1 MSATIMEAP
10 MPSTVRLRASAL
22 LVAGVLACAGCSAA
36 MPSPPAAVGDGFPA
50 PACRPKSPGPPT
62 SSSPCPENRRR
73 SAAPSWAFA
82 SSGSTPTSC
91 GGCAAPTQVMFGE
104 RVDDP
109 AFGRESL
116 VDVRTLEVITTG
128 ETELTEAEQQMNG
141 SSAYSAAQL
150 GRGISESAHRRDG
163 TGHGRRL
170 ARVAADHVRH
180 RHERDDRHDSG
191 LTRVCAHPL
200 S

>member
-36 MPSPPAAVGDGFPA
+36 MPSPPAAVGDGFPGTCL
-50 PACRPKSPGPPT
+50 PSEVSWPSDFLESLPGESEAIGGT
-62 SSSPCPENRRR
+62 IVGLRLEWVDSDFVWRLR
-73 SAAPSWAFA
+73 SAD
-82 SSGSTPTSC
+82 TR
-91 GGCAAPTQVMFGE
+91 VDMFGE

-150 GRGISESAHRRDG
+150 SCEEYPSPLIVEM
-163 TGHGRRL
+163 
-170 ARVAADHVRH
+170 ARVMEDGSPAWR
-180 RHERDDRHDSG
+180 
-191 LTRVCAHPL
+191 LTMCDTATNEMTVTTL
-200 S
+200 G

>member
-10 MPSTVRLRASAL
+10 MPNTPRLRASAL
-22 LVAGVLACAGCSAA
+22 LLAGVLACAGCSAA
-36 MPSPPAAVGDGFPA
+36 MPSPPAAVGDGFPGTCL
-50 PACRPKSPGPPT
+50 PSELSWPSDFLESLPGESEAIGGT
-62 SSSPCPENRRR
+62 IVGLRLEWVDSDFVWRLR
-73 SAAPSWAFA
+73 SAD
-82 SSGSTPTSC
+82 TR
-91 GGCAAPTQVMFGE
+91 VDMFGE

-150 GRGISESAHRRDG
+150 SGEEYPSPLIVEM
-163 TGHGRRL
+163 
-170 ARVAADHVRH
+170 ARVMEDGSPAWR
-180 RHERDDRHDSG
+180 
-191 LTRVCAHPL
+191 LTLCDTATNEMTVTTL
-200 S
+200 G

>member
-36 MPSPPAAVGDGFPA
+36 MPSPPAAVGDGFPGTCL
-50 PACRPKSPGPPT
+50 PSEVSWPSDFLESLPGESEAIGGT
-62 SSSPCPENRRR
+62 IVGVRLEWVDSDFVWRLR
-73 SAAPSWAFA
+73 SAD
-82 SSGSTPTSC
+82 TR
-91 GGCAAPTQVMFGE
+91 VDMFGE

-150 GRGISESAHRRDG
+150 SGEEYPSPLIVEM
-163 TGHGRRL
+163 
-170 ARVAADHVRH
+170 ARVMEDGSPAWR
-180 RHERDDRHDSG
+180 
-191 LTRVCAHPL
+191 LTMCDTATNEMTVTSL
-200 S
+200 G

>member
-36 MPSPPAAVGDGFPA
+36 MPSPPAAVGDGFPGTCL
-50 PACRPKSPGPPT
+50 PSEVSWPSDFLESLPGESEAIGGT
-62 SSSPCPENRRR
+62 IVGLRLEWVDSDFVWRLR
-73 SAAPSWAFA
+73 SAD
-82 SSGSTPTSC
+82 TR
-91 GGCAAPTQVMFGE
+91 VDMFGE

-128 ETELTEAEQQMNG
+128 ETEVTEAEQQMNG

-150 GRGISESAHRRDG
+150 SGEEYPSPLIVEM
-163 TGHGRRL
+163 
-170 ARVAADHVRH
+170 ARVMEDGSPAWR
-180 RHERDDRHDSG
+180 
-191 LTRVCAHPL
+191 LTMCDTATNEMTVTTL
-200 S
+200 G

>member
-36 MPSPPAAVGDGFPA
+36 MPSPPAAVGDGFPGTCL
-50 PACRPKSPGPPT
+50 PSEVSWPSDFLESLPGESEAIGGT
-62 SSSPCPENRRR
+62 IVGLRLEWVDSDFGWRLR
-73 SAAPSWAFA
+73 SAD
-82 SSGSTPTSC
+82 TR
-91 GGCAAPTQVMFGE
+91 VDMFGE

-150 GRGISESAHRRDG
+150 SGEEYPSPLIVEM
-163 TGHGRRL
+163 
-170 ARVAADHVRH
+170 ARVMEDGSPAWR
-180 RHERDDRHDSG
+180 
-191 LTRVCAHPL
+191 LTMCDTATNEMTVTTL
-200 S
+200 G

>member
-36 MPSPPAAVGDGFPA
+36 MPSPPAAVGDGFPGTCL
-50 PACRPKSPGPPT
+50 PSEVSWPSDFLESLPGESEAIGGT
-62 SSSPCPENRRR
+62 IVGLRLEWVDSDFVWRLR
-73 SAAPSWAFA
+73 SAD
-82 SSGSTPTSC
+82 TR
-91 GGCAAPTQVMFGE
+91 VDMFGE

-109 AFGRESL
+109 AFGRESP

-150 GRGISESAHRRDG
+150 SGEEYPSPLIVEM
-163 TGHGRRL
+163 
-170 ARVAADHVRH
+170 ARVMEDGSPAWR
-180 RHERDDRHDSG
+180 
-191 LTRVCAHPL
+191 LTMCDTATNEMTVTTL
-200 S
+200 G

>member
-22 LVAGVLACAGCSAA
+22 LVAGVLACTGCSATI
-36 MPSPPAAVGDGFPA
+36 PSPPAAVGDGFPGTCL
-50 PACRPKSPGPPT
+50 PSEVSWPSDFLESLPGESEAIGGT
-62 SSSPCPENRRR
+62 IVGLRLEWVDSDFVWRLR
-73 SAAPSWAFA
+73 SAD
-82 SSGSTPTSC
+82 TR
-91 GGCAAPTQVMFGE
+91 VDMFGE
-104 RVDDP
+104 RVYDP

-150 GRGISESAHRRDG
+150 SGEEYPSPLIVEM
-163 TGHGRRL
+163 
-170 ARVAADHVRH
+170 ARVMEDGSPAWR
-180 RHERDDRHDSG
+180 
-191 LTRVCAHPL
+191 LTMCDTATNEMTVTTL
-200 S
+200 G

>member
-36 MPSPPAAVGDGFPA
+36 MPSPPAAVGDGFPGTCL
-50 PACRPKSPGPPT
+50 PSEVSWPSDFLESLPGESEAIGGT
-62 SSSPCPENRRR
+62 IVGLRLEWVDSDFVWRLR
-73 SAAPSWAFA
+73 SAD
-82 SSGSTPTSC
+82 TR
-91 GGCAAPTQVMFGE
+91 VDMFGE

-116 VDVRTLEVITTG
+116 VDVRTLEVITTD

-150 GRGISESAHRRDG
+150 SGEEYPSPLIVEM
-163 TGHGRRL
+163 
-170 ARVAADHVRH
+170 ARVMEDGSPAWR
-180 RHERDDRHDSG
+180 
-191 LTRVCAHPL
+191 LTMCDTATNEMTVTTL
-200 S
+200 G

>member
-10 MPSTVRLRASAL
+10 MPSAVRLRASAL

-36 MPSPPAAVGDGFPA
+36 MPSPPAAVGDGFPGTCL
-50 PACRPKSPGPPT
+50 PSEVSWPSDFLESLPGESEAIGGT
-62 SSSPCPENRRR
+62 IVGLRLEWVDSDFVWRLR
-73 SAAPSWAFA
+73 SAD
-82 SSGSTPTSC
+82 TR
-91 GGCAAPTQVMFGE
+91 VDMFGE

-150 GRGISESAHRRDG
+150 SGEEYPSPLIVEM
-163 TGHGRRL
+163 
-170 ARVAADHVRH
+170 ARVMEDGSPAWR
-180 RHERDDRHDSG
+180 
-191 LTRVCAHPL
+191 LTMCDTATNEMTVTTL
-200 S
+200 G

>member
-36 MPSPPAAVGDGFPA
+36 MPSPPAAVGDGFPGTCL
-50 PACRPKSPGPPT
+50 PSEVSWPSDFLESLPGESEAIGGT
-62 SSSPCPENRRR
+62 IVGLRLEWVDSDFVWRLR
-73 SAAPSWAFA
+73 SAD
-82 SSGSTPTSC
+82 TR
-91 GGCAAPTQVMFGE
+91 VDMFGE

-150 GRGISESAHRRDG
+150 SGEEYPSPLIVEM
-163 TGHGRRL
+163 
-170 ARVAADHVRH
+170 ARVMEDGSPAWR
-180 RHERDDRHDSG
+180 
-191 LTRVCAHPL
+191 LTMCDTATNEMTVTTL
-200 S
+200 G

>member
-10 MPSTVRLRASAL
+10 LPSTVRLRASAL

-36 MPSPPAAVGDGFPA
+36 MPSPPAAVGDGFPGTCL
-50 PACRPKSPGPPT
+50 PSEVSWPSDFLESLPGESEAIGGT
-62 SSSPCPENRRR
+62 IVGLRLEWVDSDFVWRLR
-73 SAAPSWAFA
+73 SAD
-82 SSGSTPTSC
+82 TR
-91 GGCAAPTQVMFGE
+91 VDMFGE

-150 GRGISESAHRRDG
+150 SGEEYPSPLIVEM
-163 TGHGRRL
+163 
-170 ARVAADHVRH
+170 ARVMEDGSPAWR
-180 RHERDDRHDSG
+180 
-191 LTRVCAHPL
+191 LTMCDTATNEMTVTTL
-200 S
+200 G

>member
-36 MPSPPAAVGDGFPA
+36 MPSPPAAVGDGFPGTCL
-50 PACRPKSPGPPT
+50 PSELSWPSDFLESLPGESEAIGGT
-62 SSSPCPENRRR
+62 IVGLRLEWVDSDFVWRLR
-73 SAAPSWAFA
+73 SAD
-82 SSGSTPTSC
+82 TR
-91 GGCAAPTQVMFGE
+91 VDMFGE

-150 GRGISESAHRRDG
+150 SGEEYPSPLIVEM
-163 TGHGRRL
+163 
-170 ARVAADHVRH
+170 ARVMEDGSPAWR
-180 RHERDDRHDSG
+180 
-191 LTRVCAHPL
+191 LTMCDTATNEMTVTTL
-200 S
+200 G